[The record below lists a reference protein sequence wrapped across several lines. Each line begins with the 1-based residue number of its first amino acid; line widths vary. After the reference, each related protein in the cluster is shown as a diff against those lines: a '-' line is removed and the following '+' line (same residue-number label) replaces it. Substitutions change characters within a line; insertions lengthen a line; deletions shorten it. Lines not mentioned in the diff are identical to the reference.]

1 MDGDWTLSSNDPD
14 GAGTASCAQ
23 IDERMSE
30 LLAGDLPSNLR
41 GGLELHVRGCARC
54 AAEVAASKELIAR
67 LRALPTTA
75 SSAAVWR
82 AIELGL
88 AREPARR
95 PYAFAL
101 KFAALA
107 AAGVVVAA
115 MLVLRNDALVALVE
129 ARLPDRLRES
139 LLSGAL
145 RSCLL
150 PTLFTLFGAIAS
162 LLALPLL
169 AGRPQAPLLVPAA
182 ESESSS

>member
-1 MDGDWTLSSNDPD
+1 MDGDWTLPANDLD
-14 GAGTASCAQ
+14 GAGSASCAQ

-30 LLAGDLPSNLR
+30 LLAGDLPDSLR

-54 AAEVAASKELIAR
+54 AAEVAASKELVAR

-75 SSAAVWR
+75 RPTAVWR
-82 AIELGL
+82 SIELAL
-88 AREPARR
+88 EREPARR

-107 AAGVVVAA
+107 AAGIVVAA
-115 MLVLRNDALVALVE
+115 TLVLRNDALVALVE
-129 ARLPDRLRES
+129 ARLPDRLRDS
-139 LLSGAL
+139 LLGGAL
-145 RSCLL
+145 RGCLL

-169 AGRPQAPLLVPAA
+169 AGRSHAPLLVPVA
-182 ESESSS
+182 ESESAS

>member
-1 MDGDWTLSSNDPD
+1 MDGETTPVSDSSS
-14 GAGTASCAQ
+14 AGSPWCERV
-23 IDERMSE
+23 DERMSE
-30 LLAGDLPSNLR
+30 LLAGDLPIATR
-41 GGLELHVRGCARC
+41 RELEQHVRHCARC
-54 AAEVAASKELIAR
+54 RPEFDAAQQLIVR

-82 AIELGL
+82 SIELGL

-101 KFAALA
+101 NVGALI

-115 MLVLRNDALVALVE
+115 TLVLRNDAVVALLE
-129 ARLPDRLRES
+129 SRLPDRLRES

-150 PTLFTLFGAIAS
+150 PTLFTLSGAIAS

-169 AGRPQAPLLVPAA
+169 AGREREPLLVPVA
-182 ESESSS
+182 ESESAS